1 MADHAPHLPSPD
13 LTILLRDR
21 AEQIERT
28 RQLPTDVAG
37 AIRDEGLFRTWVPPV
52 YGGPGRTALEGLE
65 SIAATAEADGA
76 AGWCVLIAL
85 RAKREGLDENAMKS
99 RLQRVVAINMAA
111 LFLSAIGLM
120 MVVVG
125 ILLG

>member
-1 MADHAPHLPSPD
+1 METLIWIGALV
-13 LTILLRDR
+13 TLLG
-21 AEQIERT
+21 
-28 RQLPTDVAG
+28 LAG
-37 AIRDEGLFRTWVPPV
+37 LV
-52 YGGPGRTALEGLE
+52 
-65 SIAATAEADGA
+65 
-76 AGWCVLIAL
+76 WCVLIAL
-85 RAKREGLDENAMKS
+85 RAKRAGLDENAMKS